1 MHWIALTGFGSFV
14 YFTCSRS
21 TRGTSLVQCITF
33 GNRTLCTASFSRCKS
48 CSIQHYRRIE
58 THRLVE
64 PSCWKRTGN
73 LFDHKITADE
83 KKEKKHTTYACK
95 RKHNRRSMR
104 IDYFQMVTN
113 FMLFPLAFL
122 PLVRVALRYQTN
134 ATSNHINWTGFFLV
148 SMKSY
153 AWSNFCHFSCWFA
166 KISVNLNKFTEY
178 QAKYHIALGYL
189 SHLELKCDIF
199 IHFDC
204 EKFENIRCMSPVK

>member
-83 KKEKKHTTYACK
+83 KKREKNIPPMHARENTIDVQWGSIIFKWLRISCYFRWLFYLLYALLWDIK
-95 RKHNRRSMR
+95 RMPRPITSIGRVFFWFRWNL
-104 IDYFQMVTN
+104 
-113 FMLFPLAFL
+113 MLDLTFVIFLADLQKSQSISINSPSIKQNTILRLDIWAIQNWNAIYLFTL
-122 PLVRVALRYQTN
+122 IAKNLKIYVAWVQ
-134 ATSNHINWTGFFLV
+134 
-148 SMKSY
+148 
-153 AWSNFCHFSCWFA
+153 
-166 KISVNLNKFTEY
+166 
-178 QAKYHIALGYL
+178 
-189 SHLELKCDIF
+189 
-199 IHFDC
+199 
-204 EKFENIRCMSPVK
+204 

>member
-21 TRGTSLVQCITF
+21 TRGASLVQCITF

-83 KKEKKHTTYACK
+83 KEKKKPMHARENTIDVQRGSIIFKWLRISCNFRWLFYLLYALLWDIK
-95 RKHNRRSMR
+95 RMPRP
-104 IDYFQMVTN
+104 I
-113 FMLFPLAFL
+113 
-122 PLVRVALRYQTN
+122 
-134 ATSNHINWTGFFLV
+134 TSIGRGFFCLV
-148 SMKSY
+148 SMKSH

-189 SHLELKCDIF
+189 SNFELKCDIF